1 MSLILVFSFP
11 LYPDMPDIEEIKI
24 EFLLYLTSFMSDRER
39 KTDRQRVREIEIKR
53 NRDSNY
59 NIKIIKIILS
69 IF

>member
-11 LYPDMPDIEEIKI
+11 LYPDMPDIKEIKI

-53 NRDSNY
+53 NRDSN
-59 NIKIIKIILS
+59 
-69 IF
+69 